1 MAEMVKR
8 QVAIEGSEIKKAIA
22 SIVAEEIS
30 SKKQQWQKEI
40 SRAIA
45 PEIRKAIQAGMRK
58 NKMEVAIAPIITR
71 VTRRE
76 PGNEAE
82 YIKASPVEIARAIAP
97 RQCKSKIG

>member
-1 MAEMVKR
+1 MLP
-8 QVAIEGSEIKKAIA
+8 KAIS

-58 NKMEVAIAPIITR
+58 NKMEVAIAPSISKH
-71 VTRRE
+71 RRW
-76 PGNEAE
+76 
-82 YIKASPVEIARAIAP
+82 K
-97 RQCKSKIG
+97 